1 MAANDAFTAGV
12 RPGGLTNSTEI
23 RLLLCYLVKN
33 AGPITRAEIENALME
48 EALVN
53 YFEIG
58 SCLDDIA
65 KQQLVVVDS
74 DRYTIT
80 DKGRKVAQE
89 LAYDLP
95 RTVRES
101 AIRAVMQIRSW
112 NHRAASNR
120 AVVQETDGKFSV
132 VCSIGDMG
140 SDVFR
145 MELAMPD
152 KLAAEMIKNNFIAHG
167 SDIYPKL
174 MDMLTQPG
182 SEDDR
187 PPAALL

>member
-1 MAANDAFTAGV
+1 MSANDAFTAGV
-12 RPGGLTNSTEI
+12 RPGGLTSSTEI

-33 AGPITRAEIENALME
+33 AGPITRQEIENALME

-58 SCLDDIA
+58 SCLDDIT
-65 KQQLVVVDS
+65 KQALVTLTGNS
-74 DRYTIT
+74 YAIT

-112 NHRAASNR
+112 RHRAASNR
-120 AVVQETDGKFSV
+120 AVVQEKDGQFSV
-132 VCSIGDMG
+132 VCSIADMG

-152 KLAAEMIKNNFIAHG
+152 KLTAEMIKNNFIAHG
-167 SDIYPKL
+167 SDIFPKL
-174 MDMLTQPG
+174 LNALTQPG

-187 PPAALL
+187 PPAGLM